1 MNAEAVRIAWLFPDT
16 LYLHGERGNILALTK
31 MCQLAG
37 MDVQVDKINF
47 DSVDFNPMD
56 YDFIFCPP
64 GEMSSFS
71 EIIEFLKPKKDLLR
85 AFIDFSNPMLV
96 TGTSI
101 ALWGKSILR
110 SDGTTI
116 EGLEIINIEASEN
129 DVVYGDDLYYACNL
143 EGCQHPIFGSQIQMM
158 DILLGKD
165 VDAFGELYYGYGNHG
180 GNTLEGA
187 LVDNAVFTNTLGPVL
202 VLNPWLTRAFVEIIA
217 KKKGMALDP
226 SFHPTMDIEEK
237 SYRAKVR
244 FTQEKQT
251 NLSNCPMFNRAFENE
266 EE

>member
-96 TGTSI
+96 TGTS
-101 ALWGKSILR
+101 
-110 SDGTTI
+110 
-116 EGLEIINIEASEN
+116 
-129 DVVYGDDLYYACNL
+129 
-143 EGCQHPIFGSQIQMM
+143 
-158 DILLGKD
+158 
-165 VDAFGELYYGYGNHG
+165 
-180 GNTLEGA
+180 
-187 LVDNAVFTNTLGPVL
+187 
-202 VLNPWLTRAFVEIIA
+202 
-217 KKKGMALDP
+217 
-226 SFHPTMDIEEK
+226 
-237 SYRAKVR
+237 
-244 FTQEKQT
+244 
-251 NLSNCPMFNRAFENE
+251 
-266 EE
+266 